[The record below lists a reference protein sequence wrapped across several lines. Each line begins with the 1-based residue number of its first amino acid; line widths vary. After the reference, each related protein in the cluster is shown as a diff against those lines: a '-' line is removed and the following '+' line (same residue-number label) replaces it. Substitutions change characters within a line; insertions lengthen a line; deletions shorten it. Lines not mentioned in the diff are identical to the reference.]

1 MHREVQ
7 LILVSPMIFPSIL
20 QHFYNKVLFATRH
33 LAYKLLLGFHSVYTQ
48 RATVFYLCHQYA
60 MAQNYT
66 EHIADSII
74 GLKFYSLFLT
84 WTVVGFMSLINNYVS
99 MVSVK
104 IISACTLS
112 DRGHLLHI

>member
-1 MHREVQ
+1 
-7 LILVSPMIFPSIL
+7 
-20 QHFYNKVLFATRH
+20 
-33 LAYKLLLGFHSVYTQ
+33 
-48 RATVFYLCHQYA
+48 

-84 WTVVGFMSLINNYVS
+84 WAVVGFMSLINNYVS

-104 IISACTLS
+104 IISVCTLS
-112 DRGHLLHI
+112 DREHLLHIFKFLLCLIIEA